1 MIASVSGAV
10 DGRVVGGAHVT
21 NVCITA
27 FVGRLL
33 APPLIIVA
41 TDFLGGLA
49 VRHCLCVP
57 IGRVGNHP
65 KTGLLG
71 LRGQTESVWSSC
83 RQNVHRGIA
92 LALPVKASLYKRE
105 FSADQLR
112 SLRARASLRY

>member
-1 MIASVSGAV
+1 MVPSPLIASVSGAV

-21 NVCITA
+21 NVCIAA

-57 IGRVGNHP
+57 IGRVGEP
-65 KTGLLG
+65 SKDRLVGITGANRVGVVVL
-71 LRGQTESVWSSC
+71 
-83 RQNVHRGIA
+83 
-92 LALPVKASLYKRE
+92 
-105 FSADQLR
+105 
-112 SLRARASLRY
+112 